1 MTQKKKKK
9 KVIARS
15 DDSEVKKRKFDYSKC
30 PIDRSNVGIVKR
42 RIYSR
47 VFFGKKHFK
56 YLIGYK
62 DDENHEP
69 LYIMLLKMS
78 GYAKRFDETKYV
90 FFFDRDDQLAKK

>member
-1 MTQKKKKK
+1 M
-9 KVIARS
+9 
-15 DDSEVKKRKFDYSKC
+15 
-30 PIDRSNVGIVKR
+30 GIVKR

-47 VFFGKKHFK
+47 VFFGKKRFK
-56 YLIGYK
+56 LLIGYK

-90 FFFDRDDQLAKK
+90 VFFVRDDQLAKK